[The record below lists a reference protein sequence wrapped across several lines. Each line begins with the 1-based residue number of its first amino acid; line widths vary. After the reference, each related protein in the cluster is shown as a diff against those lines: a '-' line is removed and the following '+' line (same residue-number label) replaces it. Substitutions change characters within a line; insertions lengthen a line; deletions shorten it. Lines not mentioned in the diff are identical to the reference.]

1 MTCALQHSLGRALL
15 DRAHPRG
22 KDSPSCHTAA
32 MCPCRLFRHHTTG
45 GGTGAIISP
54 LSMSPPDTPPG
65 RRGRAATEGNEATK
79 LLLPQGPMS
88 AAGSGELGIGESMLP
103 QSVITAGAA
112 HARPAPALYSS
123 EGAHA
128 ETLTGLTVDC

>member
-1 MTCALQHSLGRALL
+1 MSIETDSQVTSHSVTFALQHSLGCALP

-22 KDSPSCHTAA
+22 EGSPSYHTAA
-32 MCPCRLFRHHTTG
+32 VCLRRLFRHHTTG

-103 QSVITAGAA
+103 QSIIIAWGRSCTRGAS
-112 HARPAPALYSS
+112 L
-123 EGAHA
+123 
-128 ETLTGLTVDC
+128 VFI